1 MLRYNRCFSTFISKY
16 YHPTASEIAG
26 VVAKMD
32 TESRKE
38 LNGIYL
44 LLFNYIIIIIYTYI

>member
-44 LLFNYIIIIIYTYI
+44 IIYLFI